1 MIEPRLEEPFIF
13 FMVKG
18 EAKVSPFYFPPL
30 TLR

>member
-18 EAKVSPFYFPPL
+18 EAKVSPFYFPP